1 MYHFDLNYA
10 VVRMRQDELVDRATR
25 GRTSADTTR
34 GRRWF
39 RRRRGAAEAPAAPP
53 PPEPR
58 RLVVVSPPRHDRDP
72 SGRDT
77 RVA

>member
-25 GRTSADTTR
+25 RRVSADMTR
-34 GRRWF
+34 RRRWF
-39 RRRRGAAEAPAAPP
+39 GRRRATAAPAPPP

-58 RLVVVSPPRHDRDP
+58 RLVVVPPPRPDRDP